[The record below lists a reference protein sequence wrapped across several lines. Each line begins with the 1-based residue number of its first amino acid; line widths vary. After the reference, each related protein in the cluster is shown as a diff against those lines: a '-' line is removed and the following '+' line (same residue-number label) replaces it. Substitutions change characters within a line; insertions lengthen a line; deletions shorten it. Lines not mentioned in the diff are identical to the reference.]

1 MHRPANSN
9 HSPRLGAA
17 FDMWC
22 CETGFLLGRGDLRGR
37 RLDLAA
43 RLDALPDAALAGM
56 GIVRADIPRLVFR
69 DLFSN

>member
-1 MHRPANSN
+1 MQAPANSN

-17 FDMWC
+17 FDAWC
-22 CETGFLLGRGDLRGR
+22 CETGFVVGRCDLRGR

-56 GIVRADIPRLVFR
+56 GIAHADIPRIVFR
-69 DLFSN
+69 DLFSS